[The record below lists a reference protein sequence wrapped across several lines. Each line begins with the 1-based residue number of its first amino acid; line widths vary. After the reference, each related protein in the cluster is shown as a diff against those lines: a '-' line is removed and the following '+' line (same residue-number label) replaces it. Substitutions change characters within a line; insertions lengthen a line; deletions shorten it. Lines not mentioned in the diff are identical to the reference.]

1 MTLTGFYQYEKEG
14 EVKTF
19 RNVRFESTGVKME
32 TGKVIWRRITKEG
45 KRTNKFAEQFEPNMP
60 WAFGKWFCK
69 ISTKWVLE
77 AHPELQIE
85 E

>member
-1 MTLTGFYQYEKEG
+1 
-14 EVKTF
+14 
-19 RNVRFESTGVKME
+19 ME